1 MLPERGNTAQD
12 LSVWANTSPSVKA
25 RALVSPLS
33 DIHRSA
39 LKVAELIE
47 QLRTTKTLAEQ
58 LQVLAALE
66 VWMFDE
72 LADRIETARPL
83 LEEVSKETSR
93 AVG

>member
-1 MLPERGNTAQD
+1 M
-12 LSVWANTSPSVKA
+12 
-25 RALVSPLS
+25 S